1 MENCKITLDRA
12 IKLTSGLSG
21 EKVRWTDDIS
31 VLSSKEDFVA
41 GNSVIG
47 AGMVAYSGPF
57 TSHYR
62 YY

>member
-1 MENCKITLDRA
+1 MEKCKITLDRA

-21 EKVRWTDDIS
+21 EKVRWTDDIAG
-31 VLSSKEDFVA
+31 LSSKEDLLA

-57 TSHYR
+57 TSNYR
-62 YY
+62 